1 MQVNYYKTRRRNI
14 PEGSNLFSFYAGAY
28 SLECIKNALH
38 NLRWKFFHI
47 LCVYTL
53 YNLRCEFSQLLFIHT
68 FSGKGV
74 GGVGVKCIMAGLQP
88 PELVQVFIH
97 LLQRVNAHYIHR
109 NA

>member
-1 MQVNYYKTRRRNI
+1 
-14 PEGSNLFSFYAGAY
+14 
-28 SLECIKNALH
+28 
-38 NLRWKFFHI
+38 
-47 LCVYTL
+47 
-53 YNLRCEFSQLLFIHT
+53 LLFIRT

-109 NA
+109 NAWSMPAPLLSSSASRIQTRNVPYLISFQSCIYGADLLLWSYCIS